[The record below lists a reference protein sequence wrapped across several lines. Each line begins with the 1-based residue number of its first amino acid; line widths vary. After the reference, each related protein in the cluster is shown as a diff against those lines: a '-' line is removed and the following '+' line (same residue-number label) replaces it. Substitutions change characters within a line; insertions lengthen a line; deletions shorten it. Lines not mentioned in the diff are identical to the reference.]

1 MTRHLGAGS
10 SSQGSPAGPPRRHFK
25 PAAAEKEGAGD
36 GSRNHSI
43 TDYFKPASKQ
53 ERRNVKNGEVGLS
66 VIHAERFEKAISSP
80 EKGRRKKMPVQTP
93 TKSPVLDALLREAK
107 KEKKDNLATSENS
120 RKYIAQSTI
129 YPKVVVRKLFLE
141 QLQDPG
147 GITKK
152 QKDVKHDLGRNEKGP
167 VLPRTPLSCGNS
179 REWRTDYVDLEEA
192 SSGSNKRVLTPEAD
206 ALKDNARSIGNMNG
220 TSWSPRAD
228 HSPMLQRTPGNSQ
241 FRLSLDSYNREREKK
256 KQRMERAKQHSV
268 TPVKAL
274 SGTSVSNQD
283 NGGLLKKRP
292 YSASWET
299 PSDQSSE
306 SKLVSKPKVPSPNQ
320 SGRSSE
326 KSVNVLKSQSFPSL
340 HLNSEISSE
349 PSKHTEFPGKRK
361 RISMHTEMKSSGEPH
376 SHRSEQH
383 KNGKSEF
390 IKLIKLKSPQN
401 GILQLEDAATSA
413 GDDMLLSEDYRDLNE
428 KDNSSPVDS
437 RSGCNASTNDQ
448 MCVADSKE
456 NNLQVTHSQLFL
468 EKSHPFS
475 QEKPGIT
482 NSPGQLTRIH
492 VDTVYTKETECLPR
506 SSQVQTASVSSLVL
520 GPKKERDPLRPT
532 EPVLCK
538 AGNTQHPSNS
548 NRSFSKS
555 RKNRE
560 KTSEDASKLPTVEI
574 SEKPVSS
581 VRTGKKSVA
590 RSLSFKGSAN
600 NPSSSQF
607 LNELDTESHTV
618 ETSVLN
624 GNLRNSFDS
633 EYESIE
639 CNLESEEEEEILLP
653 LQEILS
659 LSSKPQN
666 RTPDRACLQDL
677 SQDTMSPSQKLPLLQ
692 LPVVTEV
699 SYVNSLEHLVK
710 EKEESKRVAEL
721 EKQLQKDI
729 QRTEVS
735 SSVEVEDESTQ
746 EDGDLSEEHRAFL
759 QRFSVITDAIP
770 DYHPGEEIFHFSNSG
785 RIFSHHNLD
794 LRNFGFNSQNPI
806 EKLLLSSE
814 VRQQLSLTTQGFL
827 SSAYSCTQCPMP
839 VLKWLFQMMSVH
851 SDCYV
856 STRMLDVLMEMTIKN
871 ASIGAEH
878 FRPWVPSLSDISA
891 VLINMGVHFSTL
903 FPLKHLQP
911 SFSEGD
917 ILSKMQMLVMK
928 PASGNIS
935 SGPAFSCLPETN
947 LINVI
952 KFLAFCTTIYQD
964 VYTDQE
970 LLLLLLLLFKIS
982 LEKLLK
988 QIPLIDLQCLVIK
1001 LLKSMR
1007 DWDAKMSE
1015 LCLAMSDLSSH
1026 HHDLL
1031 WLVQLVPSWV
1041 TRGRQVR
1048 RCLSLIIIS
1057 KFLNQKNTRIP
1068 DTSDQQLSH
1077 LYQYLVY
1084 IKPSSILKKKLEER
1098 MDQQGDLTGEYL
1110 QTELEQQAYYLTYI
1124 LLHLVSEVCCFDVL
1138 NSNQRQHLLRLSSA
1152 LDKHVKCDI
1161 REDARLFYRTKVKDL
1176 VARIYGKWQEMIQNS
1191 RPTQGKL
1198 HDFWVPDS

>member
-10 SSQGSPAGPPRRHFK
+10 SQGSPAGTPRRHFK
-25 PAAAEKEGAGD
+25 PAAAEEGAGD

-43 TDYFKPASKQ
+43 TDYFKPASKR

-93 TKSPVLDALLREAK
+93 TKSPVLDAFLRGAK
-107 KEKKDNLATSENS
+107 KEKKDNPATSENS
-120 RKYIAQSTI
+120 RLYITQSTI
-129 YPKVVVRKLFLE
+129 YPKVVVRKLLIE

-152 QKDVKHDLGRNEKGP
+152 QKDVKHDLGRSEKCP
-167 VLPRTPLSCGNS
+167 VLPRIPLSCGNS
-179 REWRTDYVDLEEA
+179 RERRTDYVDLAEA

-206 ALKDNARSIGNMNG
+206 APKDNARSIGNMNG
-220 TSWSPRAD
+220 TSWSPRAL
-228 HSPMLQRTPGNSQ
+228 HSPVLQHTPSNSQ
-241 FRLSLDSYNREREKK
+241 FRLSFYNREREKK

-283 NGGLLKKRP
+283 NGGLLRKRS

-299 PSDQSSE
+299 SSDQSSE

-326 KSVNVLKSQSFPSL
+326 KSVNLLESQSFPSL
-340 HLNSEISSE
+340 RLNSEISSE

-361 RISMHTEMKSSGEPH
+361 RISMHTEMK
-376 SHRSEQH
+376 
-383 KNGKSEF
+383 
-390 IKLIKLKSPQN
+390 
-401 GILQLEDAATSA
+401 
-413 GDDMLLSEDYRDLNE
+413 NE

-448 MCVADSKE
+448 MSVADSKE
-456 NNLQVTHSQLFL
+456 NNLQLTGSQLFL
-468 EKSHPFS
+468 EKSRPFS
-475 QEKPGIT
+475 QEKTGIT
-482 NSPGQLTRIH
+482 NSPHQLTRIH
-492 VDTVYTKETECLPR
+492 ADTVYTKETKRLPH
-506 SSQVQTASVSSLVL
+506 SSQVQTASVSPLVL
-520 GPKKERDPLRPT
+520 GAKKERDPLSPT

-555 RKNRE
+555 RKNCE

-633 EYESIE
+633 EDESIE
-639 CNLESEEEEEILLP
+639 CNLESEEEELLLP

-677 SQDTMSPSQKLPLLQ
+677 SQDTMSPSPKLPLLKF
-692 LPVVTEV
+692 PVVTKV

-729 QRTEVS
+729 QQSEVS

-759 QRFSVITDAIP
+759 QRFSVITDVIP

-785 RIFSHHNLD
+785 RIFNHHNLD
-794 LRNFGFNSQNPI
+794 LRNFGFHSQNPI

-827 SSAYSCTQCPMP
+827 SSAYSCTQCPTP

-856 STRMLDVLMEMTIKN
+856 STRVLDMLMEMTIKN

-988 QIPLIDLQCLVIK
+988 QIPLIDLQCLLIK
-1001 LLKSMR
+1001 LLKSIR

-1057 KFLNQKNTRIP
+1057 KCLNQKNTRIP
-1068 DTSDQQLSH
+1068 ETSDQQLSL

-1110 QTELEQQAYYLTYI
+1110 QTELDQQAYYLTYI

-1138 NSNQRQHLLRLSSA
+1138 NSNQRQHLLRLCSA

-1161 REDARLFYRTKVKDL
+1161 RENARLFYRTKVKDL

>member
-10 SSQGSPAGPPRRHFK
+10 SQGSPAGTPRRHFK
-25 PAAAEKEGAGD
+25 PAAAEEGAGD
-36 GSRNHSI
+36 CSRNHSI
-43 TDYFKPASKQ
+43 TDYFKPASKR

-80 EKGRRKKMPVQTP
+80 EK
-93 TKSPVLDALLREAK
+93 A
-107 KEKKDNLATSENS
+107 
-120 RKYIAQSTI
+120 
-129 YPKVVVRKLFLE
+129 
-141 QLQDPG
+141 
-147 GITKK
+147 
-152 QKDVKHDLGRNEKGP
+152 
-167 VLPRTPLSCGNS
+167 
-179 REWRTDYVDLEEA
+179 EA

-206 ALKDNARSIGNMNG
+206 APKDNARSIGNMN
-220 TSWSPRAD
+220 
-228 HSPMLQRTPGNSQ
+228 
-241 FRLSLDSYNREREKK
+241 
-256 KQRMERAKQHSV
+256 
-268 TPVKAL
+268 VKAL

-283 NGGLLKKRP
+283 NGGLLRKRS

-299 PSDQSSE
+299 SSDQSSE
-306 SKLVSKPKVPSPNQ
+306 SKLVSKPK
-320 SGRSSE
+320 
-326 KSVNVLKSQSFPSL
+326 
-340 HLNSEISSE
+340 
-349 PSKHTEFPGKRK
+349 
-361 RISMHTEMKSSGEPH
+361 
-376 SHRSEQH
+376 
-383 KNGKSEF
+383 
-390 IKLIKLKSPQN
+390 
-401 GILQLEDAATSA
+401 
-413 GDDMLLSEDYRDLNE
+413 
-428 KDNSSPVDS
+428 
-437 RSGCNASTNDQ
+437 
-448 MCVADSKE
+448 
-456 NNLQVTHSQLFL
+456 
-468 EKSHPFS
+468 
-475 QEKPGIT
+475 
-482 NSPGQLTRIH
+482 
-492 VDTVYTKETECLPR
+492 
-506 SSQVQTASVSSLVL
+506 
-520 GPKKERDPLRPT
+520 
-532 EPVLCK
+532 
-538 AGNTQHPSNS
+538 
-548 NRSFSKS
+548 
-555 RKNRE
+555 
-560 KTSEDASKLPTVEI
+560 
-574 SEKPVSS
+574 
-581 VRTGKKSVA
+581 
-590 RSLSFKGSAN
+590 
-600 NPSSSQF
+600 
-607 LNELDTESHTV
+607 
-618 ETSVLN
+618 
-624 GNLRNSFDS
+624 
-633 EYESIE
+633 
-639 CNLESEEEEEILLP
+639 
-653 LQEILS
+653 
-659 LSSKPQN
+659 
-666 RTPDRACLQDL
+666 
-677 SQDTMSPSQKLPLLQ
+677 DTMSPSPKLPLLKF
-692 LPVVTEV
+692 PVVTKV

-729 QRTEVS
+729 QQSEVS

-759 QRFSVITDAIP
+759 QRFSVITDVIP

-785 RIFSHHNLD
+785 RIFNHHNLD
-794 LRNFGFNSQNPI
+794 LRNFGFHSQNPI

-827 SSAYSCTQCPMP
+827 SSAYSCTQCPTP

-856 STRMLDVLMEMTIKN
+856 STRVLDMLMEMTIKN

-917 ILSKMQMLVMK
+917 IFRSKMQMLVMK

-988 QIPLIDLQCLVIK
+988 QIPLIDLQCLLIK
-1001 LLKSMR
+1001 LLKSIR

-1057 KFLNQKNTRIP
+1057 KCLNQKNTRIP
-1068 DTSDQQLSH
+1068 ETSDQQLSL

-1110 QTELEQQAYYLTYI
+1110 QTELDQQAYYLTYI

-1138 NSNQRQHLLRLSSA
+1138 NSNQRQHLLRLCSA

-1161 REDARLFYRTKVKDL
+1161 RENARLFYRTKVKDL

>member
-10 SSQGSPAGPPRRHFK
+10 SSSSSSSSQGSPAGSLCRHFK
-25 PAAAEKEGAGD
+25 PAAAEEGAGD
-36 GSRNHSI
+36 GSRNRSI
-43 TDYFKPASKQ
+43 TDYFQPASKQ
-53 ERRNVKNGEVGLS
+53 DRVGLYSLERRNVKNGEVGLS
-66 VIHAERFEKAISSP
+66 VIHAERSEKAISSP
-80 EKGRRKKMPVQTP
+80 EKGSRKKMPVQTA
-93 TKSPVLDALLREAK
+93 TKSPVLDAFSRGAK
-107 KEKKDNLATSENS
+107 KIKKDNPTTLENS
-120 RKYIAQSTI
+120 RSYTLWNTE
-129 YPKVVVRKLFLE
+129 YPKVVVRKLSIP
-141 QLQDPG
+141 PG
-147 GITKK
+147 SCNSSRTKK
-152 QKDVKHDLGRNEKGP
+152 QKDAKHDLGRSERGP
-167 VLPRTPLSCGNS
+167 VLPRMPLSCGNN
-179 REWRTDYVDLEEA
+179 RDWRTDCVDLEEA
-192 SSGSNKRVLTPEAD
+192 SSDSNRGNECPLRKR
-206 ALKDNARSIGNMNG
+206 SC
-220 TSWSPRAD
+220 
-228 HSPMLQRTPGNSQ
+228 
-241 FRLSLDSYNREREKK
+241 
-256 KQRMERAKQHSV
+256 
-268 TPVKAL
+268 
-274 SGTSVSNQD
+274 
-283 NGGLLKKRP
+283 
-292 YSASWET
+292 SASWEA

-306 SKLVSKPKVPSPNQ
+306 SKLSSKRKVPSPNQ
-320 SGRSSE
+320 SGQSSE
-326 KSVNVLKSQSFPSL
+326 KPVNLLKSQSFPSL
-340 HLNSEISSE
+340 CANSETSSE
-349 PSKHTEFPGKRK
+349 PSKCTEFPEKK
-361 RISMHTEMKSSGEPH
+361 RISTHVEK
-376 SHRSEQH
+376 
-383 KNGKSEF
+383 K
-390 IKLIKLKSPQN
+390 
-401 GILQLEDAATSA
+401 
-413 GDDMLLSEDYRDLNE
+413 NE
-428 KDNSSPVDS
+428 KDNSSSVDS
-437 RSGCNASTNDQ
+437 CSGCNASTNDQ
-448 MCVADSKE
+448 MRVANSKE
-456 NNLQVTHSQLFL
+456 NHFQVTHSQLFL
-468 EKSHPFS
+468 EKSRPFS
-475 QEKPGIT
+475 QEKTGIMT
-482 NSPGQLTRIH
+482 SPHQLTGIH
-492 VDTVYTKETECLPR
+492 VDTVYTKEIKSLSR
-506 SSQVQTASVSSLVL
+506 SSQVQTATVSSSVL
-520 GPKKERDPLRPT
+520 GAKKEQDQLRPT

-548 NRSFSKS
+548 HRSFSESK
-555 RKNRE
+555 KNGE
-560 KTSEDASKLPTVEI
+560 KTSEDACRLLRVET
-574 SEKPVSS
+574 SEKPLSS
-581 VRTGKKSVA
+581 VRTSKKSVA
-590 RSLSFKGSAN
+590 RSLSFKGECSAN
-600 NPSSSQF
+600 NHSSSQF

-633 EYESIE
+633 EDESIE
-639 CNLESEEEEEILLP
+639 CNLESEEEEEEILLP

-659 LSSKPQN
+659 LSSKPQS

-677 SQDTMSPSQKLPLLQ
+677 SQDTMSPSPKLPLLK
-692 LPVVTEV
+692 LPIATEV

-710 EKEESKRVAEL
+710 EKEESKRVDDL

-729 QRTEVS
+729 QQTEVS
-735 SSVEVEDESTQ
+735 SSVEVEDESAQ
-746 EDGDLSEEHRAFL
+746 EDGNLSEEHRAFL

-785 RIFSHHNLD
+785 RIFNQHNLD

-856 STRMLDVLMEMTIKN
+856 STRMLDMLMEITIKN
-871 ASIGAEH
+871 ASTGAEH
-878 FRPWVPSLSDISA
+878 FRPWVPSLSDVSA
-891 VLINMGVHFSTL
+891 VLINMGVHFSAL

-911 SFSEGD
+911 NFSEGD
-917 ILSKMQMLVMK
+917 IFRSKMQILVMK

-952 KFLAFCTTIYQD
+952 KFLVFCTTVYQD

-988 QIPLIDLQCLVIK
+988 QIPLIDLQCLLIK
-1001 LLKSMR
+1001 LLKSIR

-1048 RCLSLIIIS
+1048 RCLSLMIIS

-1068 DTSDQQLSH
+1068 DTSDQQLS
-1077 LYQYLVY
+1077 LLCQYLAY
-1084 IKPSSILKKKLEER
+1084 IKPSNILKKKLEER
-1098 MDQQGDLTGEYL
+1098 MDQPGDLSGEYL
-1110 QTELEQQAYYLTYI
+1110 QTELDQQAYYLTYV

-1138 NSNQRQHLLRLSSA
+1138 NSNRRQHLLRLCSA